1 MLGLQLFLI
10 FAATPFMILT
20 SVVEDRKR
28 AGEQLETLSGRLI
41 GAQEEERRRIARD
54 LHDDYSQRLAMLA
67 IDVQKLA
74 EELGDSRSK
83 QQLRDFHER
92 ISELGTDM
100 HSLSHQLHSSKLEIL
115 GLAASVKAFC
125 EEFAVME
132 QVEVEFT
139 HENVPGGIPGD
150 AALCLFRVV
159 QEGLR
164 NVKRHSGAKQ
174 AHVRIEWSDGKL
186 HLTISDHGRG
196 FDVGSPP
203 AGSGIGIW
211 SMQERLRL
219 LGGRLQ
225 VHPIGCRVQGSMPCC
240 RLRSNSI
247 TLSKNR
253 TVYRK
258 LLPKG
263 GEILDSGE
271 NKPVVPRTNPD

>member
-115 GLAASVKAFC
+115 GLAASVKA
-125 EEFAVME
+125 
-132 QVEVEFT
+132 
-139 HENVPGGIPGD
+139 
-150 AALCLFRVV
+150 
-159 QEGLR
+159 
-164 NVKRHSGAKQ
+164 
-174 AHVRIEWSDGKL
+174 
-186 HLTISDHGRG
+186 
-196 FDVGSPP
+196 
-203 AGSGIGIW
+203 
-211 SMQERLRL
+211 
-219 LGGRLQ
+219 
-225 VHPIGCRVQGSMPCC
+225 
-240 RLRSNSI
+240 
-247 TLSKNR
+247 
-253 TVYRK
+253 
-258 LLPKG
+258 
-263 GEILDSGE
+263 
-271 NKPVVPRTNPD
+271 